1 MTEPVQPFF
10 RPERTL
16 INAFGIIILTSL
28 FYFFGAM
35 LRLIDELSLFWPLNA
50 VMAGVFARYAFLN
63 RPHYYLLS
71 YVAMLVY
78 DAMTT
83 RWGVASLAINL
94 SNMVFIVTFAMLM
107 QRDAGQV
114 KGEERPPL
122 NVLKLFL
129 YCLIASALCALVGT
143 LASIGID
150 NYKLWPLFADW
161 FSEQFS
167 TGVLILPWVLTVRW
181 PRSKTLVNPEML
193 WPFMAVVASVG
204 ASVLIGGAGS
214 LAFPLAALIWCAIR
228 YSLPV
233 TCLVMLITGVAE
245 IVLVGNSTIQFN
257 TAAPLETA
265 QLFSARLGIAI
276 MALCPLMVST
286 SVASINALM
295 RQVARRANYDYLT
308 GALSRSGLLETL
320 KKPPFSDTRYG
331 SLCVMLIDIDY
342 FKRINDSY
350 GHECGDTVLTAFG
363 ERALRTVGSKGL
375 VARMGGEEF
384 VVVCPGASLK
394 EGLELAELLRQ
405 RIADYPFNWQEKT
418 LSITISIGLSHQ
430 SCIEPGVIDA
440 FTRLMPVADRHL
452 YRSKQSG
459 RNQVTSSS
467 DVSIAPAKVI
477 SETM

>member
-35 LRLIDELSLFWPLNA
+35 LRLIDELSVFWPLNA

-78 DAMTT
+78 DAITT
-83 RWGVASLAINL
+83 NWGVASLAINL

-107 QRDAGQV
+107 RRDARQV
-114 KGEERPPL
+114 KGDERPPL

-129 YCLIASALCALVGT
+129 YCLIASVLCALVGT

-150 NYKLWPLFADW
+150 KYKLWPLFADW

-181 PRSKTLVNPEML
+181 PRGKTLVSPDML
-193 WPFMAVVASVG
+193 WPFMAVVGSVG

-295 RQVARRANYDYLT
+295 RQLSRRANYDYLT

-320 KKPPFSDTRYG
+320 KKPPFADTRYG

-350 GHECGDTVLTAFG
+350 GHECGDAVLTAFG
-363 ERALRTVGSKGL
+363 ERAIRTVGTHGL

-384 VVVCPGASLK
+384 VVVCPGVSLVF
-394 EGLELAELLRQ
+394 LPIQ
-405 RIADYPFNWQEKT
+405 
-418 LSITISIGLSHQ
+418 
-430 SCIEPGVIDA
+430 
-440 FTRLMPVADRHL
+440 
-452 YRSKQSG
+452 
-459 RNQVTSSS
+459 
-467 DVSIAPAKVI
+467 
-477 SETM
+477 

>member
-1 MTEPVQPFF
+1 MTDTVHSFF

-16 INAFGIIILTSL
+16 INAFGIIMLTTL
-28 FYFFGAM
+28 FYFLGAM

-71 YVAMLVY
+71 YVAMLLY
-78 DAMTT
+78 DAITT
-83 RWGVASLAINL
+83 SWGMVSLAINF
-94 SNMVFIVTFAMLM
+94 SNMVFIATFALLM
-107 QRDAGQV
+107 QRDARRI
-114 KGEERPPL
+114 KNDITPPL

-129 YCLIASALCALVGT
+129 YCLIASVLCALVGAV
-143 LASIGID
+143 ASIGID
-150 NYKLWPLFADW
+150 QYKLWPLFADW

-167 TGVLILPWVLTVRW
+167 TGVLLLPWILTVRR
-181 PRSKTLVNPEML
+181 PRNKNWVRPDML
-193 WPFMAVVASVG
+193 LPFLAVVASVT

-233 TCLVMLITGVAE
+233 TCLIMLITGVTE

-295 RQVARRANYDYLT
+295 LQVARRANYDYLT

-320 KKPPFSDTRYG
+320 KNPPFSDTRYG

-342 FKRINDSY
+342 FKSINDNY
-350 GHECGDTVLTAFG
+350 GHECGDAVLSAFG
-363 ERALRTVGSKGL
+363 ERMLHTVGSKGL

-384 VVVCPGASLK
+384 VVVCPGISLK
-394 EGLELAELLRQ
+394 EGREIAEQLRQ
-405 RIADYPFNWQEKT
+405 HIAGHTFNWQDKN
-418 LSITISIGLSHQ
+418 LSITISIGLSQQ
-430 SCIEPGVIDA
+430 SYAGRGVIDA
-440 FTRLMPVADRHL
+440 FIRLMPVADHHL
-452 YRSKQSG
+452 YRSKKGG
-459 RNQVTSSS
+459 RNRVTATPEEEREPNKIIP
-467 DVSIAPAKVI
+467 DIL
-477 SETM
+477 